1 MKKIF
6 ALAVVLSTALVTVQ
20 AQKVVYD
27 DNVQKRTISSFHAIE
42 TSAGIE
48 VIMSKGDK
56 EELAVSVGNTEYL
69 DQVRTVVENGVLKLS
84 RASDHWKFWNKFKNW
99 KVKVYVSYVNVDAI
113 RATSGGAVTA
123 SDISFT
129 KLTARMNSGGM
140 ITLTGNVESLD
151 VDGSSGAQF
160 RGYSLTTTHC
170 KAEVSSGAG
179 VQVTVTKEIS
189 AKANSG
195 GFIRFKGEGLI
206 RDINVNSG
214 GSVKRQG

>member
-1 MKKIF
+1 MKKIVIVIA
-6 ALAVVLSTALVTVQ
+6 ALLTGWLSVQ

-42 TSAGIE
+42 TSSGIE

-84 RASDHWKFWNKFKNW
+84 RASDNWKFWNKFKNW

-113 RATSGGAVTA
+113 RATSGGSVTA
-123 SDISFT
+123 SDVSFT
-129 KLTARMNSGGM
+129 RLIARMNSGGM
-140 ITLTGNVESLD
+140 ITLTGKIESLD

-160 RGYSLTTTHC
+160 RGYSLTTTNC
-170 KAEVSSGAG
+170 KADVSSGAG

-195 GFIRFKGEGLI
+195 GFVRFKGDGLI

-214 GSVKRQG
+214 GSVKRQS